1 MKKTFVP
8 VVAVAASALVVGAP
22 AWAQAAS
29 VDNGVDISQAVND
42 DHMYT
47 GDDPYIVGGWD
58 DPAAETSEP
67 GVREEPADNATAQID
82 PKLKAKSI
90 KRHSKL
96 RIKVRPKWKSG
107 DYTLQLQ
114 RKSGSDWVEVDSVET
129 QGRSE
134 SVTVSP
140 ERGKYRVY
148 LPPGQNDLGEATS
161 KTVRVA
167 G

>member
-29 VDNGVDISQAVND
+29 VDNGVDISQAAND
-42 DHMYT
+42 DHTYT

-58 DPAAETSEP
+58 DPAEETSEP
-67 GVREEPADNATAQID
+67 SVREEPAQID

-114 RKSGSDWVEVDSVET
+114 RKRGSVWVEVDSVET

-148 LPPGQNDLGEATS
+148 LPPGQNDLGDATS